1 MRIKRIRNDAIIPAY
16 GSKDAAGMD
25 VYSIENV
32 TIEPHRTI
40 MVHTGI
46 CMEIP
51 SGYFGAL
58 YPRSGLA
65 TKRGLRL
72 ANCVGVIDSDYRG
85 EIVVALYNDS
95 DVPQEVCAGDRIAQL
110 IISPYARPI
119 SLEEVEEL
127 SHTDRCAGGFG
138 HTGK

>member
-1 MRIKRIRNDAIIPAY
+1 MRVKRINDKAIIPTY
-16 GSKDAAGMD
+16 GSENAAGMD
-25 VYSIENV
+25 MYSIENV
-32 TIEPHRTI
+32 TIKPHQTI

-51 SGYFGAL
+51 DGYFGAL

-65 TKRGLRL
+65 VKSGLRL

-85 EIVVALYNDS
+85 EIIVALHNDS
-95 DVPQEVCAGDRIAQL
+95 TVSQEVLEGDRIAQL

-127 SHTDRCAGGFG
+127 SRTDRGSGGFG
-138 HTGK
+138 HTGR